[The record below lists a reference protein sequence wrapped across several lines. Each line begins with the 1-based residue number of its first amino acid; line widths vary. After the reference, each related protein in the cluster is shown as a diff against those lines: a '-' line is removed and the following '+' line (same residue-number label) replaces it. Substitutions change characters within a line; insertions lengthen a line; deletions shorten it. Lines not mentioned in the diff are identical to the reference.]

1 MLLYI
6 TDILAKLYITLSIFF
21 SLPTKSLGTRLVAT
35 MPPSNVYSGWCS
47 ILIVKECFVINVF
60 LAFIYEVESIFV
72 LSPLLSGFV
81 CEQDHAPTVNH
92 ASSPNWKLPTMPETE
107 PLQGEGSVFYTGK
120 EEMAHQCHRRLS
132 TANCNSHLPPPIP
145 IFLLV
150 QIPSSKQMVSTD
162 NIQPMLDLDYSRHY

>member
-6 TDILAKLYITLSIFF
+6 TGILAKLYITLSIFF

-60 LAFIYEVESIFV
+60 LAFIYEVSQFLYSPHCFLALFVNKTMHPLWIMRHLQTESCLQCQK
-72 LSPLLSGFV
+72 LSPYKVKVVYST
-81 CEQDHAPTVNH
+81 Q
-92 ASSPNWKLPTMPETE
+92 
-107 PLQGEGSVFYTGK
+107 

-150 QIPSSKQMVSTD
+150 QILPSKQMVSTD